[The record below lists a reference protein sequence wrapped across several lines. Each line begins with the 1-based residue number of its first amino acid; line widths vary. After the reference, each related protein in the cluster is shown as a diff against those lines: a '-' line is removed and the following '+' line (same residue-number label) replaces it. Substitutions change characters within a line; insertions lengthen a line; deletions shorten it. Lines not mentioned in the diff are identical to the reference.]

1 VTRPTV
7 TRARMGVFAAV
18 AAIGVATGS
27 AVMGPSAF
35 ADPNSPAN
43 PTPST
48 NEAPASSA
56 NQSPASSANQSP
68 ASSANQS
75 PASSANQSPASSANE
90 TPASSANQS
99 PASSA
104 NETPAAAADGDCN
117 AAALAKTSASVNTA
131 LADYLTKHP
140 DTNSALIEITRQ
152 PAFVAVGQMDSYFNE
167 HPTEANA
174 IRGIQ
179 APLNAFKD
187 RCGLQ
192 VSPTDALAALASL

>member
-1 VTRPTV
+1 MTRPTV

-35 ADPNSPAN
+35 ADPNSPSN

-68 ASSANQS
+68 ASSANEA
-75 PASSANQSPASSANE
+75 PATSANE

>member
-1 VTRPTV
+1 MTRPTV

-75 PASSANQSPASSANE
+75 PASSANE
-90 TPASSANQS
+90 TPASSANPS

>member
-1 VTRPTV
+1 MTRPTV

-35 ADPNSPAN
+35 ADPNSPSN

-68 ASSANQS
+68 ASSANEA
-75 PASSANQSPASSANE
+75 PA
-90 TPASSANQS
+90 T
-99 PASSA
+99 SA

>member
-1 VTRPTV
+1 MTRPTV

-48 NEAPASSA
+48 NEA
-56 NQSPASSANQSP
+56 P

>member
-1 VTRPTV
+1 MTRPTV

-48 NEAPASSA
+48 NEA
-56 NQSPASSANQSP
+56 PASSANQSP